1 MNRCNIGAIILAAG
15 MGTRMKS
22 ARHKV
27 LHEVGGLPLISHV
40 LETLDELD
48 IEKRVIVVG
57 AERQQ
62 IIDAVGGAEFAVQ
75 EPQLGTG
82 HAVMAARDAFDGFSG
97 DVLILYGDV
106 PMVQA
111 ETMRALIDARVDSS
125 STTKPAIAVLGFR
138 PEDSAAYGRMVTTK
152 DGDLDAIVEFK
163 DASAAQRSIELC
175 NSGIMVV
182 DGEQLFTLLDQISDN
197 NANNEYYLTDIVAVA
212 RNSGLRIAVVE
223 ACEEE
228 VIGINSRAELAQ
240 AEAMFQTR
248 KRQKAMAEGASL
260 LEPQSVFFSHDT
272 KLGKDV
278 TIAPNVFFGPGVDI
292 GDNVSIHAFSHLE
305 GATIASGSSIGPF
318 ARLRPG
324 AELKEGVK
332 VGNFVEIKSS
342 VLGKGTKVS
351 HLSYIGN
358 ANIGNMVNIGAGT
371 ITCNYDGFTK
381 HSTDIGEGAFIGSN
395 TSLVAPVKIGD
406 GAIVGAGSTVTRN
419 VEANALAVERSEQKQ
434 VTGWAAKFRDRQLKS
449 KSKKGA

>member
-1 MNRCNIGAIILAAG
+1 MCELFAISS
-15 MGTRMKS
+15 R
-22 ARHKV
+22 
-27 LHEVGGLPLISHV
+27 LPATVSLS
-40 LETLDELD
+40 LKTL
-48 IEKRVIVVG
+48 
-57 AERQQ
+57 AER
-62 IIDAVGGAEFAVQ
+62 GGGSA
-75 EPQLGTG
+75 P
-82 HAVMAARDAFDGFSG
+82 HADGWGIAYYRD
-97 DVLILYGDV
+97 
-106 PMVQA
+106 
-111 ETMRALIDARVDSS
+111 TDARL
-125 STTKPAIAVLGFR
+125 I
-138 PEDSAAYGRMVTTK
+138 
-152 DGDLDAIVEFK
+152 K

-223 ACEEE
+223 ASEAE
-228 VIGINSRAELAQ
+228 VMGINSRAELAQ
-240 AEAMFQTR
+240 AEAIFQNR

-324 AELKEGVK
+324 AKLNEGVK
-332 VGNFVEIKSS
+332 VGNFVEIKRS

-351 HLSYIGN
+351 HLSYIGD
-358 ANIGNMVNIGAGT
+358 ASIGNMVNIGAGT

-395 TSLVAPVKIGD
+395 TSLIAPVKIGD
-406 GAIVGAGSTVTRN
+406 GAIIGAGSTVTKN